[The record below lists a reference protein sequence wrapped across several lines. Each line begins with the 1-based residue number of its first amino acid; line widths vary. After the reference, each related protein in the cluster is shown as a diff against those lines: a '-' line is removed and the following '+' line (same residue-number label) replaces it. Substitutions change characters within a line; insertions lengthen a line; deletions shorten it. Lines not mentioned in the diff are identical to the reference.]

1 MHLGYLCLSSAL
13 CIFWILRDLQQIPTI
28 RECLRIFQSDKS
40 SWVTNPAEPRAEPF
54 PESSRV
60 VPRCVRAWGLSHGS
74 IPCDAEVGGAAW
86 KDGKTV
92 EVEDWDWTRR
102 GLSTPVI
109 AAAAAASYHCNS
121 SRHVTLLSQQHR
133 ETRLHYTVPQKSGRT
148 TVHHHHHHHRA
159 PMLVSVSINRPLFRI
174 SLNVNYR

>member
-1 MHLGYLCLSSAL
+1 MSY
-13 CIFWILRDLQQIPTI
+13 
-28 RECLRIFQSDKS
+28 QSGR
-40 SWVTNPAEPRAEPF
+40 PRAERF

-74 IPCDAEVGGAAW
+74 IPCDAEVVGAAW
-86 KDGKTV
+86 KDGKTVEV

-109 AAAAAASYHCNS
+109 AAAAAAASYHCNS
-121 SRHVTLLSQQHR
+121 SRHVTLLSQRHR

-148 TVHHHHHHHRA
+148 TVHHHHHHHQCWFQF
-159 PMLVSVSINRPLFRI
+159 LLIGLFSAYHSTLI
-174 SLNVNYR
+174 TDSSGVGFLQVLP